1 MRPVQI
7 VIIVC
12 VIILLGVVIFP
23 LINRKQFRN
32 LPREQKIRILMK
44 EADSLSYFKN
54 VSNGS
59 SGTLYF
65 VKNRRKILELP
76 WKLVDGKMLCIRDYP
91 FKRWDYPEDAVPI
104 SEEEQILLNKSIE
117 NFNKKSAVKIV
128 FTAD

>member
-76 WKLVDGKMLCIRDYP
+76 WKLVGGKMLCIRDYP